1 MTHSG
6 CCRRTTYITSMDKKA
21 PLNWAP
27 SKDGT
32 LIAYEQSGNGPA
44 VILVMGA
51 FNDRAAGTALS
62 QSLSVHF
69 TVFNYDRRGRGDSGD
84 SAAYAIEREIE
95 DIGALIQKAGVS
107 AHVFGYSS
115 GAILALRA
123 AGYGLN
129 ISRLALYD
137 PPPTGGKAGSLA
149 PQLAAMIAAN
159 RRGDAV
165 ELFQT
170 AAVGIPAAV
179 VANMRHAPFRPA
191 LEAVAHTLVYDA
203 SILTALPDGLT
214 ASINT
219 PTLIIDAE
227 NMPPVMHQSAQ
238 SLAKALPN
246 GQHHLLKGQTHDI
259 DPVVV
264 TPVLKTFFDG
274 N

>member
-1 MTHSG
+1 MNEKSH
-6 CCRRTTYITSMDKKA
+6 
-21 PLNWAP
+21 LNHAT
-27 SKDGT
+27 SKDST
-32 LIAYEQSGNGPA
+32 RIAYEQSGDGPA

-51 FNDRAAGTALS
+51 FNDRSAGAALS
-62 QSLSVHF
+62 QSLSAQF

-84 SAAYAIEREIE
+84 AAAYAIEREIE
-95 DIGALIQKAGVS
+95 DIDALIQKAGGS

-123 AGYGLN
+123 AGHGLN
-129 ISRLALYD
+129 ITRLALYD

-149 PQLAAMIAAN
+149 PELAALIAAD

-170 AAVGIPAAV
+170 DAVGIPAAV

-191 LEAVAHTLVYDA
+191 LEAIAHTLVYDS
-203 SILTALPDGLT
+203 SILSAMPDGLAAT
-214 ASINT
+214 INT
-219 PTLIIDAE
+219 PTLILDAE

-238 SLAKALPN
+238 ALAQALPN
-246 GQHHLLKGQTHDI
+246 SQHHLLKGQTHDI
-259 DPVVV
+259 NPAIV
-264 TPVLKTFFDG
+264 TPVLTAFLQG